1 MNFSERQVSH
11 VMGTETPT
19 GTTIRLLQ
27 NLKARTEALGLVG
40 RIVQTGRTVP
50 PVLVV
55 INPYSDAMSEEI
67 GCAERD
73 GDWWLFWSW
82 GEPICRATDLEYAVR
97 AVRRVVGGRL

>member
-1 MNFSERQVSH
+1 
-11 VMGTETPT
+11 
-19 GTTIRLLQ
+19 
-27 NLKARTEALGLVG
+27 
-40 RIVQTGRTVP
+40 
-50 PVLVV
+50 VV